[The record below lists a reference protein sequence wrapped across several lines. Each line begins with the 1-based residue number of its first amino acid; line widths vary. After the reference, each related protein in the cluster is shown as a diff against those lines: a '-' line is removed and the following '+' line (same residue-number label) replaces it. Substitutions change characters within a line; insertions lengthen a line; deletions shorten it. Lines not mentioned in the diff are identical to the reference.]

1 MINVIGSPYLYTFFS
16 TRFCL
21 MLTFCITRFFFFN
34 GKVRNFIIGRRNYIT
49 TNTSSIIYLFL
60 YKIEFFYNLIKC
72 ICVKFF
78 LKNLNF
84 DPCSSHFT
92 PHRYLYLWSNHRVKG
107 IPIHLQLKQK
117 KTKMIN
123 PLTNWNPV
131 QLLCTM
137 QLHLFINFFTFIIF

>member
-1 MINVIGSPYLYTFFS
+1 MPSLNSVFHRNIMVRNEWPSAPKDTSPHELMALFFIKKKNMINVIGSRYLYTFFS

-49 TNTSSIIYLFL
+49 ANTSSIIYLFL

-84 DPCSSHFT
+84 GHYFSHLT
-92 PHRYLYLWSNHRVKG
+92 PHKYLYL
-107 IPIHLQLKQK
+107 
-117 KTKMIN
+117 
-123 PLTNWNPV
+123 
-131 QLLCTM
+131 
-137 QLHLFINFFTFIIF
+137 